1 MVVVRV
7 ICAEEVKERKD
18 GRRKKGSAAAPL
30 DGDAAFRLEIVRGS
44 IAHKKAQRGAMRK
57 ATYAWYLIKMALDG

>member
-30 DGDAAFRLEIVRGS
+30 DGDAAFRLEIVCGS
-44 IAHKKAQRGAMRK
+44 IAHEKDQEGYIRLVFNKNG
-57 ATYAWYLIKMALDG
+57 T